1 MLKTV
6 LQKVN
11 SAMKV
16 NKNTFDF
23 KDLLHNRVLLYVFLL
38 ISLVHLF
45 YYVNIGDMRSAAIFI
60 LIGFLTSFFS
70 KNMLV
75 ILIIALVVTHIMK
88 FGLRSVSEGLENKED
103 EDKDEEKEETKE
115 GLDEEEK
122 EGLEGEEEEEED
134 KKEGMKEG
142 KDKGTVP
149 PKAKGAVKPADGKD
163 LDGDKKKDYLEFQ
176 ELQKEIMTNMQKL
189 EPLITKAES
198 FVEKYHEKYGSSN
211 KKD

>member
-16 NKNTFDF
+16 NKNTFNF
-23 KDLLHNRVLLYVFLL
+23 KDLLHNRVLLYSFLL

-45 YYVNIGDMRSAAIFI
+45 YYVNTGDMKSAAIFI
-60 LIGFLTSFFS
+60 IIGFLTSFFS

-88 FGLRSVSEGLENKED
+88 FGVRSVSEGFAEGKD
-103 EDKDEEKEETKE
+103 DDDEEEAKE
-115 GLDEEEK
+115 GLDEDED
-122 EGLEGEEEEEED
+122 EED
-134 KKEGMKEG
+134 KKREGMKEG
-142 KDKGTVP
+142 KDKGTTP
-149 PKAKGAVKPADGKD
+149 PKAKGSVKPADEKD
-163 LDGDKKKDYLEFQ
+163 LEGDKKKDYLEFQ
-176 ELQKEIMTNMQKL
+176 ELQKEIMTNMNKL
-189 EPLITKAES
+189 EPLISKAES
-198 FVEKYHEKYGSSN
+198 FVEKYEEKYGAGS

>member
-1 MLKTV
+1 M
-6 LQKVN
+6 QKVN

-88 FGLRSVSEGLENKED
+88 FGLRSVSEGLENKE
-103 EDKDEEKEETKE
+103 EKEEKEEAKE
-115 GLDEEEK
+115 GLEEEEK
-122 EGLEGEEEEEED
+122 EGLEGEEED

-142 KDKGTVP
+142 KDKGAVP
-149 PKAKGAVKPADGKD
+149 PKAKGGVKPAGEKD
-163 LDGDKKKDYLEFQ
+163 LDSEKKKDYLEFQ
-176 ELQKEIMTNMQKL
+176 GLQKEIMTNMQKL

-198 FVEKYHEKYGSSN
+198 FVEKYHEKYGSGN